1 MSAITVNSLTFAHD
15 GSYDNVFEN
24 VSFTIDTSWR
34 LGLIGRNGRG
44 KTTLLHLIEG
54 TLDSHGA
61 VKTPCG
67 CDYFPFPVSEP
78 HRTCEEIMLT
88 WAPDAE
94 SWRCSME
101 LAMLDMDDDVLTR
114 YFDTLSNGEQTK
126 VLLAALF
133 LKEDRFLLIDEPTN
147 HLDTQSRDIV
157 CEYLRN
163 KSGFILVSHD
173 RGFIDG
179 CVDHI
184 LSINKEDISVQK
196 GNYSSWREN
205 QDRADQFELFRNE
218 KLKKDITRLGEAAGR
233 TAGWSEKIE
242 KQRYG
247 SGMDRGYVG
256 HKSAKMMARS
266 KAIEKRQQNA
276 IREKES
282 MIRNVEENE
291 PLVIH
296 PIEHHAKYLMQLE
309 DVSISYSGRTAVE
322 NISFQLMKGDR
333 LCLRGKNGA
342 GKSTIIKLI
351 AGLEMEL
358 RGRFE
363 KASNLKISYVPQD
376 ASFLKGDM
384 RSFCQSEEIDET
396 LFKSILRK
404 FGFERVQFEKN
415 MENLSAGQRKKV
427 LLAASLCTQAHIY
440 LWDEPLNYIDISS
453 RDQIEQAILTSSP
466 TMVFIEHERTFCENI
481 ATAYIDLK

>member
-1 MSAITVNSLTFAHD
+1 
-15 GSYDNVFEN
+15 
-24 VSFTIDTSWR
+24 
-34 LGLIGRNGRG
+34 
-44 KTTLLHLIEG
+44 
-54 TLDSHGA
+54 
-61 VKTPCG
+61 
-67 CDYFPFPVSEP
+67 
-78 HRTCEEIMLT
+78 
-88 WAPDAE
+88 
-94 SWRCSME
+94 
-101 LAMLDMDDDVLTR
+101 
-114 YFDTLSNGEQTK
+114 
-126 VLLAALF
+126 
-133 LKEDRFLLIDEPTN
+133 
-147 HLDTQSRDIV
+147 
-157 CEYLRN
+157 
-163 KSGFILVSHD
+163 
-173 RGFIDG
+173 
-179 CVDHI
+179 
-184 LSINKEDISVQK
+184 
-196 GNYSSWREN
+196 
-205 QDRADQFELFRNE
+205 
-218 KLKKDITRLGEAAGR
+218 
-233 TAGWSEKIE
+233 
-242 KQRYG
+242 
-247 SGMDRGYVG
+247 MDRGYVG

-291 PLVIH
+291 PLVIQ

-322 NISFQLMKGDR
+322 NINFQLMKGDR

>member
-1 MSAITVNSLTFAHD
+1 MPAITVSSLTFAHE

-54 TLDSHGA
+54 SLDSHGA

-78 HRTCEEIMLT
+78 HRSCAEIMLS
-88 WAPDAE
+88 WASDAE
-94 SWRCSME
+94 LWRCSME
-101 LAMLDMDDDVLTR
+101 LAMLDMDEDILER
-114 YFDTLSNGEQTK
+114 SFDTLSNGEQTK

-147 HLDTQSRDIV
+147 HLDARSREIV

-173 RGFIDG
+173 RGFLDG

-184 LSINKEDISVQK
+184 LSINREDISVQK

-233 TAGWSEKIE
+233 TAGWSDKIE

-266 KAIEKRQQNA
+266 KAIEKRQMNA
-276 IREKES
+276 IREKEA

-296 PIEHHAKYLMQLE
+296 PLEHHAKYLMQLE
-309 DVSISYSGRTAVE
+309 DVSLYYSGRTAV
-322 NISFQLMKGDR
+322 SSLSLMLKKGER

-342 GKSTIIKLI
+342 GKSTVIKLL
-351 AGLEMEL
+351 AGLSMDYS
-358 RGRFE
+358 GRFE

-376 ASFLKGDM
+376 ASHLKGDM

-440 LWDEPLNYIDISS
+440 LWDEPLNYIDIAS
-453 RDQIEQAILTSSP
+453 RDQIEQAIFTSSP
-466 TMVFIEHERTFCENI
+466 TMVFIEHERTFCDNI
-481 ATAYIDLK
+481 ATEYIDLL